1 MEEREARVRVRE
13 PVYTH
18 MATMMRQ
25 LEMMRL
31 RASRS
36 RYVLNRFSFR
46 PGPPHTS
53 ALRTQYTSRL
63 SAQHASGLRTE
74 GLRAQYASSWK
85 YFLGLKTQCSSELR
99 AKASGLGQSNLQG

>member
-46 PGPPHTS
+46 PGIPHTS

-63 SAQHASGLRTE
+63 SAQYGTGLRAHYAS
-74 GLRAQYASSWK
+74 GLRAQYAEGLRAHYASSW
-85 YFLGLKTQCSSELR
+85 TQCSS
-99 AKASGLGQSNLQG
+99 